1 MAADITP
8 VKMVSTDSGGITT
21 KVPMTEDFSLKTLT
35 TAYKTIDFTK
45 VKDHRAYLIVE
56 NTSATDDANVVI
68 KKGNAYAGMNDW
80 TIAVGKGTFKMIEMP
95 TATVK
100 NVSGTD
106 KGYVSVKASAAST
119 LTCQLVVGR

>member
-8 VKMVSTDSGGITT
+8 VKMVSTDSDGITT
-21 KVPMTEDFSLKTLT
+21 KVPMTAAFGLTALT
-35 TAYKTIDFTK
+35 TSYKTIDFTK
-45 VKDHRAYLIVE
+45 VKDHRAYLFVE
-56 NTSATDDANVVI
+56 NVAAADANLVI

-80 TIAVGKGTFKMIEMP
+80 TIAVEKGKFMVIEIP

-106 KGYVSVKASAAST
+106 KGYVSVKASAASS
-119 LTCQLVVGR
+119 LECQLVVGR